1 MTKFI
6 SKVFVSF
13 GVAVCLLSTIGIL
26 RADLVAIE
34 QNPVGIFCKP
44 DVFCSDQPIT
54 ICPGHYVLGHRCG
67 FWPDPTPN
75 DPNAK
80 KCKCGK

>member
-1 MTKFI
+1 MTSFI

-13 GVAVCLLSTIGIL
+13 GVVVCLISTVGIL
-26 RADLVAIE
+26 KADLIE
-34 QNPVGIFCKP
+34 AEVSLGIFCKD

-54 ICPGHYVLGHRCG
+54 VCPGHLVLGHRCG
-67 FWPDPTPN
+67 FWSEPTPN